1 MWCSTR
7 LLSRPFPVALSVSET
22 LAATSYVHQGRS
34 TWIWPLPGSS
44 RSTSRS
50 TWNFDSKLLTLSIT
64 SIRALEALAQRRG
77 STRPTL
83 VDRVARPR
91 PASFP
96 AHLTRGFYNLDS
108 KYIGR
113 AVDLKNFADFR
124 ACYQL
129 LEFSFCMRPGKPGP
143 PP

>member
-44 RSTSRS
+44 RSTTRSRL
-50 TWNFDSKLLTLSIT
+50 NFDSKLLTLSIT

-77 STRPTL
+77 STPPTF
-83 VDRVARPR
+83 VARLARPP
-91 PASFP
+91 PASVP
-96 AHLTRGFYNLDS
+96 EHSRPEFYNLGF
-108 KYIGR
+108 KMIGR
-113 AVDLKNFADFR
+113 AAHSEHIAHF
-124 ACYQL
+124 
-129 LEFSFCMRPGKPGP
+129 
-143 PP
+143 